1 MARRPDVPAFAFA
14 KMPDVPAPESLPSP
28 AIPTG
33 VTHYA
38 ATALEWRTLEG
49 FPPKVGTDSRSLAWV
64 RSPCGPLDKA
74 LLGMITDNSPPRA
87 VYALGATVMTTTLT
101 LSVYLHATAAEVAEV
116 GNDFVLVEYEGR
128 VGGGGAS
135 DERSSYWTRDGK
147 LLATSE
153 QLAWYRPRDP
163 QPSE

>member
-1 MARRPDVPAFAFA
+1 
-14 KMPDVPAPESLPSP
+14 
-28 AIPTG
+28 
-33 VTHYA
+33 
-38 ATALEWRTLEG
+38 
-49 FPPKVGTDSRSLAWV
+49 
-64 RSPCGPLDKA
+64 
-74 LLGMITDNSPPRA
+74 
-87 VYALGATVMTTTLT
+87 MTTTLT
-101 LSVYLHATAAEVAEV
+101 LTVYLHATAAEVAEV